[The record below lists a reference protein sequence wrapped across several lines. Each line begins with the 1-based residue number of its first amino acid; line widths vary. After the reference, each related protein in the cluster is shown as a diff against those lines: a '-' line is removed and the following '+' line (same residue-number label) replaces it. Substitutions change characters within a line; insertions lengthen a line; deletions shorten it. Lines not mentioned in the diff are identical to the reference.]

1 MPSQEVYAASKYLIY
16 TNWETRRTGSST
28 IAGSL
33 LLDCASTKEE
43 AEAKRT
49 MYEAMGRESPWK
61 SPETTSRYIYIN
73 NRAEWWS
80 RGV

>member
-16 TNWETRRTGSST
+16 TNWETHRVGQST

-33 LLDCASTKEE
+33 LLDCANTKEE
-43 AEAKRT
+43 AETKRAL
-49 MYEAMGRESPWK
+49 YEARGRESPWK
-61 SPETTSRYIYIN
+61 SPETTSQYIYID

-80 RGV
+80 RRM